1 MLDQATLRVAALPF
15 CRGKLKLGGAHSMQR
30 LEDKVAVITGAGRGI
45 GKEIALL
52 MASLGAKVVVNDLG
66 GNTDGTGTGKIA
78 DDVVAEIRAA
88 GGEAVSN
95 TDSVAEVSGGE
106 ALVQTALDNF
116 GGMDILV
123 NNAGILRD
131 RTIFK
136 MDESDWDAVIAV
148 HLKGHYCCT
157 RPFANYIRSENRT
170 GGRIINFSS
179 VSGLYGNFG
188 QANYAAAKAG
198 IAGFSRVMAL
208 ELAKYG
214 CTSNTISP
222 GALTRM
228 TIPLRENRGEN
239 VGDSEI
245 ESGGPQHIAPI
256 CAWLAS
262 DASAG
267 ITSEIFHTG
276 RGGIA
281 IMQQPKIIKQFKKR
295 GSVWTMD
302 ELDQIVP
309 QLIDAKKANVA
320 AADESGKPIE
330 L

>member
-1 MLDQATLRVAALPF
+1 M
-15 CRGKLKLGGAHSMQR
+15 HR

-116 GGMDILV
+116 SGMDILV

-136 MDESDWDAVIAV
+136 MEESDWDAVIAV

-320 AADESGKPIE
+320 AADESGQPIE
-330 L
+330 I

>member
-1 MLDQATLRVAALPF
+1 
-15 CRGKLKLGGAHSMQR
+15 MQR
-30 LEDKVAVITGAGRGI
+30 LEDKIAVVTGAGRGI
-45 GKEIALL
+45 GKEIALM
-52 MASLGAKVVVNDLG
+52 MASQGAKIVVNDLG

-95 TDSVAEVSGGE
+95 TDSVADVSGGE
-106 ALVQTALDNF
+106 ALVQTALDSF

-136 MDESDWDAVIAV
+136 MEESDWDAVMAV

-157 RPFANYIRSENRT
+157 RPFANYIRSENRA
-170 GGRIINFSS
+170 GGRVINFSS
-179 VSGLYGNFG
+179 VSGLFGNFG
-188 QANYAAAKAG
+188 QANYGAAKAG
-198 IAGFSRVMAL
+198 IAGFSRVIAL

-239 VGDSEI
+239 VGDSDI

-276 RGGIA
+276 RGGVA

-295 GSVWTMD
+295 DGLWTME

-320 AADESGKPIE
+320 AADESGKPVE
-330 L
+330 V

>member
-1 MLDQATLRVAALPF
+1 
-15 CRGKLKLGGAHSMQR
+15 MQR
-30 LEDKVAVITGAGRGI
+30 LEDKVAVVTGAGRGI

-52 MASLGAKVVVNDLG
+52 MASEGAKIVVNDLG

-95 TDSVAEVSGGE
+95 TDSVAEVGGGE
-106 ALVQTALDNF
+106 ALVQTALDSF

-136 MDESDWDAVIAV
+136 MEESDWDAVMAV

-170 GGRIINFSS
+170 GCRIINFSS

-188 QANYAAAKAG
+188 QANYGAAKAG
-198 IAGFSRVMAL
+198 IAGFSRVIAL

-239 VGDSEI
+239 VGDSDI

-276 RGGIA
+276 RGGVA

-295 GSVWTMD
+295 DGLWTME

-309 QLIDAKKANVA
+309 QLVDAKKANVA
-320 AADESGKPIE
+320 AADESGKPVE
-330 L
+330 V

>member
-1 MLDQATLRVAALPF
+1 
-15 CRGKLKLGGAHSMQR
+15 MQR

-78 DDVVAEIRAA
+78 DDVVAEIHAA

-245 ESGGPQHIAPI
+245 ERGGPQHIAPI

-295 GSVWTMD
+295 GSVWSMD

-320 AADESGKPIE
+320 AADESGQPIE
-330 L
+330 I

>member
-1 MLDQATLRVAALPF
+1 
-15 CRGKLKLGGAHSMQR
+15 MQR
-30 LEDKVAVITGAGRGI
+30 LEDKVAVVTGAGRGI

-52 MASLGAKVVVNDLG
+52 MASEGAKIVVNDLG

-106 ALVQTALDNF
+106 ALVQTALDSF

-136 MDESDWDAVIAV
+136 MEESDWDAVMAV

-170 GGRIINFSS
+170 GCRIINFSS

-188 QANYAAAKAG
+188 QANYGAAKAG
-198 IAGFSRVMAL
+198 IAGFSRVIAL

-222 GALTRM
+222 VALTRM

-239 VGDSEI
+239 VGDSDI

-276 RGGIA
+276 RGGVA

-295 GSVWTMD
+295 DGLWTME

-309 QLIDAKKANVA
+309 QLVDAKRANVA
-320 AADESGKPIE
+320 AADESGKPVE

>member
-1 MLDQATLRVAALPF
+1 
-15 CRGKLKLGGAHSMQR
+15 MQR

-78 DDVVAEIRAA
+78 DDVVAEIHAA

-295 GSVWTMD
+295 GSVWSMD
-302 ELDQIVP
+302 ELDQHTDP
-309 QLIDAKKANVA
+309 SPDSRTKNPAEKT
-320 AADESGKPIE
+320 S
-330 L
+330 

>member
-1 MLDQATLRVAALPF
+1 
-15 CRGKLKLGGAHSMQR
+15 MQR

-106 ALVQTALDNF
+106 ALVQTALNNF

-136 MDESDWDAVIAV
+136 MEESDWDAVIAV

-330 L
+330 P

>member
-1 MLDQATLRVAALPF
+1 
-15 CRGKLKLGGAHSMQR
+15 MQR
-30 LEDKVAVITGAGRGI
+30 LEDKVAVVTGAGRGI

-52 MASLGAKVVVNDLG
+52 MASEGAKIVVNDLG

-95 TDSVAEVSGGE
+95 TDSVAEVNGGE
-106 ALVQTALDNF
+106 ALVQTALDSF

-136 MDESDWDAVIAV
+136 MEESDWDAVMAV

-170 GGRIINFSS
+170 GCRIINFSS

-188 QANYAAAKAG
+188 QANYGAAKAG
-198 IAGFSRVMAL
+198 IAGFSRVIAL

-239 VGDSEI
+239 VGDSDI

-276 RGGIA
+276 RGGVA
-281 IMQQPKIIKQFKKR
+281 IMQQPKIIKQFKKPD
-295 GSVWTMD
+295 GLWTME

-309 QLIDAKKANVA
+309 QLVDAKRANVA
-320 AADESGKPIE
+320 AADESGKPVE